1 MDVSWYLEDKR
12 VGDGVR
18 WSANRLKAFKLTR
31 GTKKETLSLDE
42 AYTTAERLGFNLEK
56 FDWIIEHRL
65 NGVAPLL
72 VAKSK
77 EFTSTAG
84 GCR

>member
-1 MDVSWYLEDKR
+1 VDVSWYLEDKR

-42 AYTTAERLGFNLEK
+42 AMFGDAGRRGEEIHESKSG
-56 FDWIIEHRL
+56 DD
-65 NGVAPLL
+65 GVIG
-72 VAKSK
+72 SK
-77 EFTSTAG
+77 
-84 GCR
+84 